1 MVPPPR
7 NYAADAHE
15 CIMGSGRKAR
25 RIQGCGAMI
34 GRPRHSSPR
43 DFRLAEPMAAPRA
56 PDIIVRRQPTRET
69 SLVVSRISPRER
81 EGARMPMCASTKALG
96 SSTSGGLCPHARGRG
111 EDQARD
117 GRNLGPPTSAAD
129 RRRWPDPCKG
139 WPSATASGGF
149 GLDKRLASDILRR
162 QGFDGQE
169 RASSGPP
176 TRLPGPDTTQIF
188 PLTKKT
194 SYKVGVGAVKIRR
207 PLSGAIAH
215 RKTGVFDTYDATFSR
230 EREKDSPAFCHRFVP
245 NCHAAF
251 AFGREEHDIGV
262 VCKVTR
268 TTAPRRSRPIAV

>member
-69 SLVVSRISPRER
+69 SLVVSRKSPER
-81 EGARMPMCASTKALG
+81 EGAHAHVRLDEGARLVDERRPF
-96 SSTSGGLCPHARGRG
+96 PYARGRG
-111 EDQARD
+111 ERSSARD

-129 RRRWPDPCKG
+129 RCRWPDACKG

-149 GLDKRLASDILRR
+149 GLDKRLAGDMTS
-162 QGFDGQE
+162 FDGQE
-169 RASSGPP
+169 QASSEPP
-176 TRLPGPDTTQIF
+176 TRLPRPDTTQIF
-188 PLTKKT
+188 LLTRKT
-194 SYKVGVGAVKIRR
+194 SYKVDGDLVGRLDPSRVVGIDAKAAGCTRRRRDCVRPRLPREHHRLAAVDQH
-207 PLSGAIAH
+207 PVLE
-215 RKTGVFDTYDATFSR
+215 VMR
-230 EREKDSPAFCHRFVP
+230 ESARE
-245 NCHAAF
+245 HAAF
-251 AFGREEHDIGV
+251 DVAALAHEVFGCV
-262 VCKVTR
+262 
-268 TTAPRRSRPIAV
+268 AMA

>member
-34 GRPRHSSPR
+34 GRPRQVPLAIFASPNRWPLRGLRTSSSGANPHER
-43 DFRLAEPMAAPRA
+43 RA
-56 PDIIVRRQPTRET
+56 SSSVENPP
-69 SLVVSRISPRER
+69 ER
-81 EGARMPMCASTKALG
+81 EGAHAHVRLDEGARPVDERRPLSSCAWE
-96 SSTSGGLCPHARGRG
+96 GRKIKREMG
-111 EDQARD
+111 VIS
-117 GRNLGPPTSAAD
+117 SAAD

-188 PLTKKT
+188 LLTKKT
-194 SYKVGVGAVKIRR
+194 SYKVG
-207 PLSGAIAH
+207 
-215 RKTGVFDTYDATFSR
+215 
-230 EREKDSPAFCHRFVP
+230 
-245 NCHAAF
+245 
-251 AFGREEHDIGV
+251 
-262 VCKVTR
+262 
-268 TTAPRRSRPIAV
+268 